1 MTFSL
6 ATGGLR
12 RMLMIGVVLILGT
25 ALVGLYGMSR
35 EGATQEGLIF
45 AGVMGLVLVLLL
57 GLARLAGQGRV
68 EVSGLGVKIEMGPLV
83 QAFIPLENIEKAEVI
98 GRRVRGLGVHT
109 DFIGSLDIIT
119 SGGPVVELVL
129 KRRQK
134 ARMLFLPARLKRA
147 RLSLEDGQ
155 AFLSFLDSFLGK
167 RS

>member
-1 MTFSL
+1 VTFPL
-6 ATGGLR
+6 ATGSLR

-45 AGVMGLVLVLLL
+45 AGVMGLVLALLL

-68 EVSGLGVKIEMGPLV
+68 EVSGLGVNIEMGPLV
-83 QAFIPLENIEKAEVI
+83 QAFIPLENIEKAEVL
-98 GRRVRGLGVHT
+98 GRRARGLGVHT
-109 DFIGSLDIIT
+109 DFIGSLDIVT
-119 SGGPVVELVL
+119 SGAPLVELAL
-129 KRRQK
+129 RRPQRAK
-134 ARMLFLPARLKRA
+134 LLFIPARVKRI

-155 AFLSFLDSFLGK
+155 AFLSFLSSFLGK